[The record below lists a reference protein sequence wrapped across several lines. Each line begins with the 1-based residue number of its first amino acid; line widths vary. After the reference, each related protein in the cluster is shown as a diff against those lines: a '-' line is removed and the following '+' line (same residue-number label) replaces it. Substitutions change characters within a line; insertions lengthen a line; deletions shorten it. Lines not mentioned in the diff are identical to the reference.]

1 MPSEPTPGPAH
12 EHRAARGR
20 RPSADVD
27 QAPQAPSTGPSI
39 TPSAPRA
46 QRTAVSAGQAQRTG
60 GRRSADNPHVDVA
73 RRPKHRRTSTGPRRR
88 ELLQALG
95 IFQRAT
101 PDQLWKLTRPDNKH
115 DKLTRDNL
123 LDLEDHHLVRI
134 ESVQEDQRQVWVL
147 TRRGHS
153 EAKQLLEPKG
163 IRVSALRQQ
172 EYDPDTGELLGTGYD
187 DHAAAVTSTA
197 AELHRAGIGHRLGF
211 ATEIGHRLGN
221 GYVQRAD
228 LVVRSPEAGVPVML
242 LEIDRRT
249 EDAHDLVQKLRRYW
263 EWGRLLPRDADKRTV
278 DLVRSRPDAIEH
290 VDHEKRLWRQLYPPT
305 GREGLVPVAFV
316 FADTTAA
323 KVANTVK
330 VLEEAGR
337 RYWAPR
343 RYDSLYRNAVTARD
357 YRQAVPVVVTT
368 LEQLQEHGA
377 GAAVWRRL
385 GRKGEQ
391 TLTAALENPDGDVL
405 YRAQEARADAEDK
418 QRRAAERQ
426 AEHPVCKRCGR
437 KFTDQRWEETT
448 AHKRAWSAGDTFVCG
463 PCRADDVAREEA
475 ARLQAAAPLE
485 PEDDQEPGRGRG
497 RGWFRRR
504 T

>member
-1 MPSEPTPGPAH
+1 M
-12 EHRAARGR
+12 
-20 RPSADVD
+20 
-27 QAPQAPSTGPSI
+27 
-39 TPSAPRA
+39 
-46 QRTAVSAGQAQRTG
+46 
-60 GRRSADNPHVDVA
+60 
-73 RRPKHRRTSTGPRRR
+73 
-88 ELLQALG
+88 
-95 IFQRAT
+95 FQRAT
-101 PDQLWKLTRPDNKH
+101 PDQLWKLTRPGNRH
-115 DKLTRDNL
+115 DRLTRDNL

-147 TRRGHS
+147 TRRGHG

-163 IRVSALRQQ
+163 IRVSVLRKQ

-211 ATEIGHRLGN
+211 QTEIGHRLGN
-221 GYVQRAD
+221 SYVQRAD
-228 LVVRSPEAGVPVML
+228 LVVRAPEAGVPVLL

-249 EDAHDLVQKLRRYW
+249 EDAHDLVAKLRRYW

-278 DLVRSRPDAIEH
+278 DLVRSRPDAIDQL
-290 VDHEKRLWRQLYPPT
+290 VNHEQRLWRRVYPPT

-316 FADTTAA
+316 FADTTEA
-323 KVANTVK
+323 KVANTVA

-343 RYDSLYRNAVTARD
+343 RYDSLYLKAVTARD

-377 GAAVWRRL
+377 DAAVWRRL
-385 GRKGEQ
+385 GRTGEQ
-391 TLTAALENPDGDVL
+391 TLTDALDNPDGHDL
-405 YRAQEARADAEDK
+405 YLAQEARADAEDK
-418 QRRAAERQ
+418 RHRATQREAER
-426 AEHPVCKRCGR
+426 PVCSRCGR
-437 KFTDQRWEETT
+437 KFTDERWEEITVHRT
-448 AHKRAWSAGDTFVCG
+448 AVRAGDKSVCG

-475 ARLQAAAPLE
+475 AAEAARRQAAAPPE
-485 PEDDQEPGRGRG
+485 PEGEQEPGRG

-504 T
+504 P